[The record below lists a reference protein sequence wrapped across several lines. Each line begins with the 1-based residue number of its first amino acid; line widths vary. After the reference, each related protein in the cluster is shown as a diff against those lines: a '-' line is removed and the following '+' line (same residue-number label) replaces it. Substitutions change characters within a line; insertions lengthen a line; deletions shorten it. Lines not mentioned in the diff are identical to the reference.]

1 MKKIGLIINPVAG
14 MGGKVGLKGT
24 DGPAIVEKAV
34 KMGARPEAEAKAL
47 LALKALLPI
56 KDKIELITCPGPMGE
71 DAALKAGFNPRLLD
85 PQLLNSPR
93 PQVKSTEN
101 GLPVDLNHSTGP
113 GLDDEPSSK
122 LGQTGLSSTNKN
134 SKTPSLEENTK
145 TPSPKENTVTPSPD
159 DLNKTPSPLRG
170 EGRGGGEKVLSF
182 LRASA
187 IRSSDFQDG
196 EGRGG
201 GEDSPLLST
210 LPTHTEAAAKALAA
224 EPVDLLLFAGGDGTA
239 RNVHNALGEA
249 TSLTVIGI
257 PAGVKIHS
265 AVYAT
270 TPQSAGEL
278 ARQYLAEGGL
288 PLRQAEVMDIDED
301 AFREGRLSARL
312 YGYLPVPCSA
322 NLMQHLKV
330 GGAASEASILEAIA
344 EQVVENMQAGVAYII
359 GPGSTIS
366 PIMEKLGL
374 KNTLLGVD
382 IVRDGKLLA
391 ADVGEKELLEMIR
404 GQETKIIVTVIG
416 GQGYIFGRG
425 NQQISAAVIRQV
437 GRDNIIVVA
446 TKEKILALEHG
457 SLLVDCGDE
466 EVNAMLRGYIRVIT
480 GYREELIC
488 KVR

>member
-24 DGPAIVEKAV
+24 DGLAIVEKAV
-34 KMGARPEAEAKAL
+34 MMGARPEAEAKAL

-85 PQLLNSPR
+85 IPALHT
-93 PQVKSTEN
+93 VKQMDNKDT
-101 GLPVDLNHSTGP
+101 
-113 GLDDEPSSK
+113 
-122 LGQTGLSSTNKN
+122 LSQEDKTV
-134 SKTPSLEENTK
+134 TPSQEDVTV
-145 TPSPKENTVTPSPD
+145 TPSRGNNTVTPSQEE
-159 DLNKTPSPLRG
+159 NFKTPSPLRG
-170 EGRGGGEKVLSF
+170 EGRGGGEKVFSLFRS
-182 LRASA
+182 SD
-187 IRSSDFQDG
+187 IRSSDLQNG

-201 GEDSPLLST
+201 GEVNFLCST

-239 RNVHNALGEA
+239 RNVHNALGED

-270 TPQSAGEL
+270 TPHSAGEL

-322 NLMQHLKV
+322 YLMQHLKV
-330 GGAASEASILEAIA
+330 GGAASEASTLEAIA

-382 IVRDGKLLA
+382 VVRDGKLLA

-425 NQQISAAVIRQV
+425 NQQISPHVIRQV

-457 SLLVDCGDE
+457 SLLVDSGNE
-466 EVNAMLRGYIRVIT
+466 EINNLLRGYIRVIT

-488 KVR
+488 KVK

>member
-24 DGPAIVEKAV
+24 DGLAIVEKAV
-34 KMGARPEAEAKAL
+34 MKGARPEAEAKAL

-56 KDKIELITCPGPMGE
+56 KDQIELITCPGPMGE
-71 DAALKAGFNPRLLD
+71 DAAVKAGFNPRLLD
-85 PQLLNSPR
+85 IRAL
-93 PQVKSTEN
+93 
-101 GLPVDLNHSTGP
+101 
-113 GLDDEPSSK
+113 
-122 LGQTGLSSTNKN
+122 QTYKQ
-134 SKTPSLEENTK
+134 EESTK
-145 TPSPKENTVTPSPD
+145 TPSPD
-159 DLNKTPSPLRG
+159 DPNKTPSPLRG
-170 EGRGGGEKVLSF
+170 EGQGGGE
-182 LRASA
+182 
-187 IRSSDFQDG
+187 SD
-196 EGRGG
+196 
-201 GEDSPLLST
+201 LLFST

-239 RNVHNALGEA
+239 RNIHNALGEA
-249 TSLTVIGI
+249 TTLTVIGI

-270 TPQSAGEL
+270 TPKSAGEL
-278 ARQYLAEGGL
+278 ARQYLQEGGL
-288 PLRQAEVMDIDED
+288 PLRQAEVMDIDEE

-312 YGYLPVPCSA
+312 YGYLPVPCSV

-330 GGAASEASILEAIA
+330 GGAATEASTLEAIA
-344 EQVVENMQAGVAYII
+344 EQVVENMQAGITYII

-366 PIMEKLGL
+366 PIMEKMKL

-382 IVRDGKLLA
+382 VVRDGNIIA
-391 ADVGEKELLEMIR
+391 ADVGEKDLLELIH
-404 GQETKIIVTVIG
+404 GQDAKIIVTVIG

-437 GRDNIIVVA
+437 GRGNIIVVA

-457 SLLVDCGDE
+457 SLLVDSGDE
-466 EVNAMLRGYIRVIT
+466 EVNAMLRGYVRVIT

-488 KVR
+488 RVQ

>member
-1 MKKIGLIINPVAG
+1 MKKVGLIINPVAG

-34 KMGARPEAEAKAL
+34 MMGARPEAEAKAL

-56 KDKIELITCPGPMGE
+56 KDQIELITCPGPMGE
-71 DAALKAGFNPRLLD
+71 NAAFKAGFNPRLLD
-85 PQLLNSPR
+85 PLLLNS
-93 PQVKSTEN
+93 
-101 GLPVDLNHSTGP
+101 
-113 GLDDEPSSK
+113 
-122 LGQTGLSSTNKN
+122 
-134 SKTPSLEENTK
+134 
-145 TPSPKENTVTPSPD
+145 
-159 DLNKTPSPLRG
+159 PSPLRG
-170 EGRGGGEKVLSF
+170 GGRGGGEV
-182 LRASA
+182 
-187 IRSSDFQDG
+187 DF
-196 EGRGG
+196 
-201 GEDSPLLST
+201 LLST
-210 LPTHTEAAAKALAA
+210 LPTHTEAAVKALAA
-224 EPVDLLLFAGGDGTA
+224 EPVNLLLFAGGDGTA
-239 RNVHNALGEA
+239 RNVYNALGED

-278 ARQYLAEGGL
+278 ARQYLQEGGL
-288 PLRQAEVMDIDED
+288 PLRQAEVMDIDEE

-312 YGYLPVPCSA
+312 YGYLTVPCSA

-330 GGAASEASILEAIA
+330 GGAASEASTLEAIA
-344 EQVVENMQAGVAYII
+344 EQVVENMQEGITYII

-366 PIMEKLGL
+366 PIMEKLGF

-382 IVRDGKLLA
+382 VVRDGKILA
-391 ADVGEKELLEMIR
+391 EDVGEKELLKLIR
-404 GQETKIIVTVIG
+404 GQNAKIIVTVIG

-425 NQQISAAVIRQV
+425 NQQISAEVIRQV

-457 SLLVDCGDE
+457 SLLVDSGNE
-466 EVNAMLRGYIRVIT
+466 EINNLLRGYIRVIT

-488 KVR
+488 KVQ